1 MVWGDFF
8 MRKIIAV
15 SGIMLLFAVRVQGVE
30 LSAKSACVIAADSCQ
45 VVYEKNSG
53 EKLPMA
59 STTKMM
65 TALVA
70 AESDKWDDVVTVSV
84 NAQNQEGSK
93 IYLKAGEK
101 IKMSELVCG
110 LMLNSGNDA
119 AVAIAEHIS
128 GSCDEFAEA
137 MTRRAKELGAVN
149 TSFKNPNGLDS
160 EGHFSTAYDL
170 ALIGRAVLENE
181 RLAPIV
187 STKEMK
193 IENED
198 GTVTYLRNHNK
209 LLWRYEG
216 MEGIKTGYTKRSGR
230 CLVTSAKRD
239 DVRLVAVTLNAPD
252 DWKDHT
258 NMLDYGFS
266 VCDHKA
272 VVKKGETLRE
282 VTVDGKTLGLVSG
295 EALTAVA
302 VNGVVSDCDVV
313 VHKEEDLKAPIN
325 KNEQVGVA
333 KLWHNGYLTDETPL
347 FADRDIFGEE
357 EKKGFFDKVMI
368 FLKKMLHFR

>member
-15 SGIMLLFAVRVQGVE
+15 LGILVLFASKAEGVD

-45 VVYEKNSG
+45 VVYEKNSS
-53 EKLPMA
+53 ERLPMA

-70 AESDKWDDVVTVSV
+70 AESDMWEDVVTVSV

-101 IKMSELVCG
+101 IKMPDLVCG

-128 GSCDEFAEA
+128 GNCEAFAEE
-137 MTRRAKELGAVN
+137 MTKKAKELGAVN

-239 DVRLVAVTLNAPD
+239 NVRLVAVTLNAPD

-258 NMLDYGFS
+258 DMLDYGFS
-266 VCDHKA
+266 ICDNKA
-272 VVKKGETLRE
+272 VVKKGETLKE
-282 VTVDGKTLGLVSG
+282 VTVDGKLLGLVSG

-313 VHKEEDLKAPIN
+313 VHKEEELRAPIN

-333 KLWHNGYLTDETPL
+333 RLWHNGYLTDETPL
-347 FADRDIFGEE
+347 FADRDIFENE
-357 EKKGFFDKVMI
+357 EKKGFFGKVMI
-368 FLKKMLHFR
+368 FLKKMLHFG